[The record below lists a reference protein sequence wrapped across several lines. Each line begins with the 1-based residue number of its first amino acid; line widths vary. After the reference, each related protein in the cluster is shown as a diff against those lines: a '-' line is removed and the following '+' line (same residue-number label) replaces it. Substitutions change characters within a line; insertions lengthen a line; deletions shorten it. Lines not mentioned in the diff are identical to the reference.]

1 MNVRAFLKA
10 LAVKTFGWGKIG
22 KRLARSYVS
31 LFLVII
37 LSVTSTF
44 AWFWERQ
51 AATIHSEELE
61 FQSASS
67 LRINKDKAVGNI
79 IHIDD
84 AIIDEASSVDGRNIY
99 FPLGASFTTN
109 TAEMLFREANA
120 GDRILGDETAQIYAD
135 NPEMIGHYIYK
146 DFELKGTSG
155 NTPVYIKSYKIVVAT
170 DFTDGV
176 PTIQDDGV
184 DGIYEDQLEINYDAN
199 GVPQSQNLPPD
210 DCPIRLA
217 FISDS
222 AKTPIVI
229 DPSAQVTDYVENSD
243 AVTLIDDNGVP
254 TTQHTNADS
263 FASYYYGKHPLFTIP
278 GGQDLPVT
286 LVVWLEGTMGNSDKY
301 IGKKIS
307 IDIDIESNFAEMET
321 IKFIDGTQPDNTG
334 GQEHWV
340 SNDNPIIACSYEDP
354 FSEETPKRWK
364 TIIMTKSSTENYTWT
379 CEIPKKALSN
389 ISFYRLS
396 KATDKP
402 GNPHGTIYNAWHT
415 SPNIS
420 HMISSSNIADN
431 SDWYVDGKQDFLTKS
446 STRQRTDGDGN
457 RYNSVVY
464 TAVHGNGWSVTS
476 DSVQRLSPCIGYW
489 DYNGGSGGGTP
500 APTQAP
506 TQSGGGG
513 GGGGSTASIGVYVN
527 TGNQT
532 WIDTN
537 CRSNGSHLYFKTANG
552 GKHELSLAGSNYFS
566 ATVSLDV
573 DDEITQ
579 FSIENSNNSEYRT
592 WDASPTFKVISD
604 YVTGGYNVT
613 YSVNNDNNKMTR

>member
-51 AATIHSEELE
+51 AAEIHSEELE

-99 FPLGASFTTN
+99 FPLGASFTT
-109 TAEMLFREANA
+109 TTSEMFFREANA
-120 GDRILGDETAQIYAD
+120 GDRILGDETAQRYVD
-135 NPEMIGHYIYK
+135 SPDLKGHYIYK
-146 DFELKGTSG
+146 DFVLKGTSG
-155 NTPVYIKSYKIVVAT
+155 NTPVYIKSYKIEVSNGTSGNVNT
-170 DFTDGV
+170 EVNGV
-176 PTIQDDGV
+176 
-184 DGIYEDQLEINYDAN
+184 YEDQLEINYNAS
-199 GVPQSQNLPPD
+199 GVPQSQKLPPD

-217 FISDS
+217 FIFDS

-278 GGQDLPVT
+278 GGQNLPVT

-321 IKFIDGTQPDNTG
+321 IKFIDGTKPDNTG

-340 SNDNPIIACSYEDP
+340 SNDSPIIACSYEDP

-379 CEIPKKALSN
+379 CEIPKKAVSN

-415 SPNIS
+415 SPKIS
-420 HMISSSNIADN
+420 DMISSSNIADN

-464 TAVHGNGWSVTS
+464 TAVHGNGWSITS
-476 DSVQRLSPCIGYW
+476 ESKKRLSPCIGYW
-489 DYNGGSGGGTP
+489 DYSPGGGTP

-513 GGGGSTASIGVYVN
+513 GSSGSTASITVN
-527 TGNQT
+527 VSTNIQT
-532 WIDTN
+532 WINTN
-537 CRSNGSHLYFKTANG
+537 VQNYGSHLYFKTANG
-552 GKHELSLAGSNYFS
+552 GKYELNRIGENSFS
-566 ATVSLDV
+566 KTVTLDV
-573 DDEITQ
+573 GDEITQ
-579 FSIENSNNSEYRT
+579 FSIENSINSEYRT
-592 WDASPTFKVISD
+592 WDASPPFKITSEMVA
-604 YVTGGYNVT
+604 GGCIANY
-613 YSVNNDNNKMTR
+613 YVNNDNNKMLM

>member
-51 AATIHSEELE
+51 AAEIHSEELE

-99 FPLGASFTTN
+99 FPLGASFTT
-109 TAEMLFREANA
+109 TTSEMFFREANA
-120 GDRILGDETAQIYAD
+120 GDRILGDETAQRYVD
-135 NPEMIGHYIYK
+135 SPDLKGHYIYK
-146 DFELKGTSG
+146 DFVLKGTSG
-155 NTPVYIKSYKIVVAT
+155 NTPVYIKSYKIEVSNGTSGNVNT
-170 DFTDGV
+170 EVNGV
-176 PTIQDDGV
+176 YQDEL
-184 DGIYEDQLEINYDAN
+184 IINYTN
-199 GVPQSQNLPPD
+199 GIPMSQTLPPEK
-210 DCPIRLA
+210 CPIRLA

-222 AKTPIVI
+222 AKTPVVI
-229 DPSAQVTDYVENSD
+229 DPSAHVIDYAENSD
-243 AVTLIDDNGVP
+243 AVNLIDDNGVP
-254 TTQHTNADS
+254 SSTQRTNADS

-286 LVVWLEGTMGNSDKY
+286 LVVWLEGTIGNSDKY

-321 IKFIDGTQPDNTG
+321 ITFVDQTAGDGGNGGHWVDHDGT
-334 GQEHWV
+334 
-340 SNDNPIIACSYEDP
+340 ILACSYEDP
-354 FSEETPKRWK
+354 FSEEDPKRWK
-364 TIIMTKSSTENYTWT
+364 TVMMTKSSNYSSDYSWT
-379 CEIPKKALSN
+379 CQIPKKAVSK
-389 ISFYRLS
+389 ISFYRLN
-396 KATDKP
+396 P
-402 GNPHGTIYNAWHT
+402 GSSPELHGTIWNAWHT
-415 SPNIS
+415 APNIS
-420 HMISSSNIADN
+420 AMTGNSSFGSGWLDN
-431 SDWYVDGKQDFLTKS
+431 SANNGALQT
-446 STRQRTDGDGN
+446 TRQMTDGDGN

-464 TAVHGNGWSVTS
+464 TATHGNGLGLIQDS
-476 DSVQRLSPCIGYW
+476 DPEKEKKRLAPGVGYW
-489 DYNGGSGGGTP
+489 DYSPGGGTP
-500 APTQAP
+500 TPTQAP
-506 TQSGGGG
+506 TQPSGGG
-513 GGGGSTASIGVYVN
+513 SKALIGVYVK

-552 GKHELSLAGSNYFS
+552 GKHELSRAGSNYFS
-566 ATVSLDV
+566 ASVLLDV
-573 DDEITQ
+573 GDEITQ
-579 FSIENSNNSEYRT
+579 FSIENSINSEYRT
-592 WDASPTFKVISD
+592 WDASPTFMVSSD
-604 YVTGGYNVT
+604 YVSGGYNVT
-613 YSVNNDNNKMTR
+613 YEVNNDNNKMTR

>member
-1 MNVRAFLKA
+1 MSIKAILKSIGHKA
-10 LAVKTFGWGKIG
+10 LKSKPIG
-22 KRLARSYVS
+22 KKLAKSYIS
-31 LFLVII
+31 LFLVLI
-37 LSVTSTF
+37 LGISTTF
-44 AWFWERQ
+44 AWFAEHEG
-51 AATIHSEELE
+51 ATIKSNDLE

-67 LRINKDKAVGNI
+67 LRINKDKSVSNQ
-79 IHIDD
+79 IHIDK
-84 AIIDEASSVDGRNIY
+84 AILDEASSVDGRNIF
-99 FPLGASFTTN
+99 FPVGKTFN
-109 TAEMLFREANA
+109 TRTADMFFREGTA
-120 GDRILGDETAQIYAD
+120 GDGITGNESGEIYTD
-135 NPEMIGHYIYK
+135 NPEMKGHYIYK
-146 DFELKGTSG
+146 DFVLKGTSG
-155 NTPVYIKSYKIVVAT
+155 NTPVYIKSYRIEISNGTSGNVNTEVN
-170 DFTDGV
+170 GV
-176 PTIQDDGV
+176 
-184 DGIYEDQLEINYDAN
+184 YEDQLEINYN
-199 GVPQSQNLPPD
+199 ESGVPQSQNLPPD

-278 GGQDLPVT
+278 GGQNLPVT

-340 SNDNPIIACSYEDP
+340 SNDSPIIACSYEDP

-379 CEIPKKALSN
+379 CEIPKKAVSN

-402 GNPHGTIYNAWHT
+402 SNPHGTIYNAWHT

-420 HMISSSNIADN
+420 HMISSSHIADN

-476 DSVQRLSPCIGYW
+476 DPVQRLSPCIGYW
-489 DYNGGSGGGTP
+489 DYNGGSGGGE
-500 APTQAP
+500 
-506 TQSGGGG
+506 SGGGGSGGGESGG

-537 CRSNGSHLYFKTANG
+537 CTQNGSHLYFKTANG
-552 GKHELSLAGSNYFS
+552 GKHELNRTGSNYFS

-573 DDEITQ
+573 GDEITQ
-579 FSIENSNNSEYRT
+579 FSIENSSNIVYRT
-592 WDASPTFKVISD
+592 WDASPTFKVTSD